1 MKRVPKLILSSV
13 ALGAVVT
20 CLWCL
25 LCPILFPQRMK
36 AANDSYQKW
45 IADHPTPKK

>member
-1 MKRVPKLILSSV
+1 MKRAHKLIV
-13 ALGAVVT
+13 AIVLFGAISA

-25 LCPILFPQRMK
+25 LCPILFPQRVK

-45 IADHPTPKK
+45 LAQHPDSKQ